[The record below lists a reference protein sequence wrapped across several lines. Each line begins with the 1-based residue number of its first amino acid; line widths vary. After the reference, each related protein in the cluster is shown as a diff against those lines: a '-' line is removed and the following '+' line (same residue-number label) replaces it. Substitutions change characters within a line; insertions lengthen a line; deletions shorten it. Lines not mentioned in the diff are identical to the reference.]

1 VKLVWSRLAV
11 EALREVRRHSI
22 ERWGRDVALR
32 YLQDVRDAAKRVAA
46 DPHAARELRGDLR
59 ILRVRSHY
67 LIVHVNDG
75 TSTVTVAR
83 VLHAAMDVERHLP

>member
-1 VKLVWSRLAV
+1 VKLVWSRLSV
-11 EALREVRRHSI
+11 EELREVRRHSI

-32 YLQDVRDAAKRVAA
+32 YLQDLRDVAKRVAA
-46 DPHAARELRGDLR
+46 DPHVAKQLRGDLR

-67 LIVHVNDG
+67 LILHVNLG

>member
-1 VKLVWSRLAV
+1 MKLVWSRLAV